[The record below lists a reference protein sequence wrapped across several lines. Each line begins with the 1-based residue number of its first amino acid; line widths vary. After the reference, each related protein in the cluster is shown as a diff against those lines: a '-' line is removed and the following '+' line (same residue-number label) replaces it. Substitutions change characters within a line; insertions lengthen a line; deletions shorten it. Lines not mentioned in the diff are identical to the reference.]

1 MAITAAE
8 VSGSKISFIKRI
20 LTLVTCSSLPTF
32 KKQVKTFE
40 KYIIQ
45 INPLSPKI
53 GSNIR
58 IRIILST
65 ESETAVR
72 NVKACWSRPFKM
84 PSEML
89 SKYISGTIGDRARVG
104 GSN

>member
-1 MAITAAE
+1 MAITVAE
-8 VSGSKISFIKRI
+8 VRGSKISFIKRI

-53 GSNIR
+53 GNNIR
-58 IRIILST
+58 IRIILIT

-72 NVKACWSRPFKM
+72 NVKAC
-84 PSEML
+84 
-89 SKYISGTIGDRARVG
+89 
-104 GSN
+104 